1 LLKDEAEAAQ
11 WKGSMA
17 QCDSVMTSTEG
28 EATPRREKRGNNV
41 LTRILLNKKIKKI
54 HVVDS
59 ADINKQ

>member
-1 LLKDEAEAAQ
+1 MLLKDEAEAAQ

-28 EATPRREKRGNNV
+28 EATPRREKRGNV

-59 ADINKQ
+59 ADINKR